1 MRYKKKAAAVKYL
14 KEKLDVPVIAAYG
27 TDEFADKMIKEAE
40 KNGIEIVSNENFF
53 KYEKLFSVDCE
64 IPEEVYKI
72 VADIIACII
81 KTNKRGL

>member
-1 MRYKKKAAAVKYL
+1 MRNKKKAAAVKYL
-14 KEKLDVPVIAAYG
+14 KEKLEVPVIAAYG
-27 TDEFADKMIKEAE
+27 TDDFADKIIKEAE

-53 KYEKLFSVDCE
+53 KYEKQFSIEGE

>member
-1 MRYKKKAAAVKYL
+1 MINKKKAASIKYL
-14 KEKLDVPVIAAYG
+14 KEKLDVPVISAYG
-27 TDEFADKMIKEAE
+27 VDEFAEKIINEAV
-40 KNGIEIVSNENFF
+40 KNGIEIVKNEEFF
-53 KYEKLFSVDCE
+53 KHEKLFDIDAE

>member
-1 MRYKKKAAAVKYL
+1 LRIKKKAAAVKYL

-27 TDEFADKMIKEAE
+27 TDEFAAKIIKEAM
-40 KNGIEIVSNENFF
+40 KNGIEIVCNEDFF
-53 KYEKLFSVDCE
+53 KYEKLFSINAE
-64 IPEEVYKI
+64 IPGDVYKI